1 MHNHH
6 ISPALIRGRIRRA
19 LDPCA
24 IQTAELWRD
33 GKRRC
38 TLEVWR
44 YQKSSFSAGLALA
57 LSGVLSGDAR
67 ADRAM
72 VLSQLPEGI
81 VLQPEDELVF
91 WDGSRWRI
99 ASAAPWPAY
108 TAPAVVTL
116 TLTEKRA

>member
-6 ISPALIRGRIRRA
+6 INPALIRGRIRRA
-19 LDPCA
+19 LDPCL
-24 IQTAELWRD
+24 IQKAELWRD
-33 GKRRC
+33 GERRC
-38 TLEVWR
+38 TLELWR

-91 WDGSRWRI
+91 PDGSRFSI
-99 ASAAPWPAY
+99 LSAAPWPAY

-116 TLTEKRA
+116 TLAEKRA